1 MLTPDQRASSIA
13 SLRRSVRL
21 STVADNRPI
30 IVGVGQQTVRDGA
43 EGALE
48 PVDMM
53 ALVSRKA
60 EEDAE
65 TKGLL
70 AKADSLRVINIL
82 SWRYSDAPA
91 LLAERI
97 GATPREKL
105 YTTLGGNSPQWLV
118 NETAEA
124 IARGDVRVALIA
136 GA

>member
-1 MLTPDQRASSIA
+1 MTTSH
-13 SLRRSVRL
+13 
-21 STVADNRPI
+21 DNHPI
-30 IVGVGQQTVRDGA
+30 LVGVGQHTNRSEDL

-53 ALVSRKA
+53 ALVARKA
-60 EEDAE
+60 EQDAE

-82 SWRYSDAPA
+82 SWRYSDAPT

-105 YTTLGGNSPQWLV
+105 YTTLGGNSPQWLGI
-118 NETAEA
+118 ETADA
-124 IARGDVRVALIA
+124 SPP
-136 GA
+136 